1 VRERKREREPSN
13 GNGGMRGLGVIK
25 PGRKKMTRE
34 KERER
39 EKKRLRESLGSIWNC
54 NGESP
59 ECVEV

>member
-1 VRERKREREPSN
+1 
-13 GNGGMRGLGVIK
+13 MRGLGVIK